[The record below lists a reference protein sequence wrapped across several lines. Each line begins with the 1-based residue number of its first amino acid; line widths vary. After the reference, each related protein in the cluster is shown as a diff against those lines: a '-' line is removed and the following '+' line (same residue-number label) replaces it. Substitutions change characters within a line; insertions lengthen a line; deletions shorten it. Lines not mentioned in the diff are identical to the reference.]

1 MPVYVVSLDLAR
13 PGPHYERL
21 WNILGHELQG
31 RRVLLAQWA
40 VRSEGNARALLAYL
54 RPALIDANDR
64 LLVMDRDSLDWAGI
78 NLVTRLEQIE
88 Q

>member
-1 MPVYVVSLDLAR
+1 MPVFVVSYDLNR
-13 PGPHYERL
+13 PAQQYERL
-21 WNILGHELQG
+21 QNVLEHELQG

-40 VRSEGNARALLAYL
+40 VRSNWNARALLAYL

>member
-1 MPVYVVSLDLAR
+1 M
-13 PGPHYERL
+13 E
-21 WNILGHELQG
+21 HELQG

-40 VRSEGNARALLAYL
+40 VRSKGDAKTLLAYL

-78 NLVTRLEQIE
+78 NLASRLDKIE
-88 Q
+88 R